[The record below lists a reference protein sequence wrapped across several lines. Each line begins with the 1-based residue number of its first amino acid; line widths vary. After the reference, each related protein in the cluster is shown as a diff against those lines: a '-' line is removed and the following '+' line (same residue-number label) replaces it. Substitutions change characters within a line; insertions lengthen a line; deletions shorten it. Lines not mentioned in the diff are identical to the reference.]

1 MFCLPPV
8 FAGEVFLCLFFPRTV
23 RFAPSSSS
31 TQTILALNA
40 QSILNFIE
48 EIGVL
53 KNLPRTGWR
62 FQGIKDAESVADH
75 CYRVSLLSMIL
86 ADLLTAHGVRL
97 DAEKV
102 MRMALLHEV
111 AEARIGDIPF
121 PALEYIP
128 ENVKESGE
136 KMAVKSMFGGFGT
149 VGEKYIEIW
158 EEFEDN
164 ISVESRLVRAA
175 DKLELMIQ
183 AYEYEK
189 IGYRTL
195 DKFWTNN
202 WKRQGVKQFPQIQEI
217 MNLLVKRR
225 KEVLDTCAK
234 RQES

>member
-1 MFCLPPV
+1 M
-8 FAGEVFLCLFFPRTV
+8 
-23 RFAPSSSS
+23 
-31 TQTILALNA
+31 ALNA
-40 QSILNFIE
+40 QAILDFIE
-48 EIGVL
+48 EMAVL

-62 FQGIKDAESVADH
+62 FQGIKDGESVADH

-86 ADLLTAHGVRL
+86 ADMLATHGVRL

-128 ENVKESGE
+128 ENVKERGE
-136 KMAVKSMFGGFGT
+136 DKAVKSMFEEFGT

-158 EEFEDN
+158 EEFESN
-164 ISVESRLVRAA
+164 SSVEGQVVRAA

-189 IGYRTL
+189 VGYRSL
-195 DKFWTNN
+195 DKFWGNN
-202 WKRQGVKQFPQIQEI
+202 SNWQGVKQFAQIQEI
-217 MNLLVKRR
+217 LDLLLERRQEVLGTCVKR
-225 KEVLDTCAK
+225 L
-234 RQES
+234 ES

>member
-1 MFCLPPV
+1 M
-8 FAGEVFLCLFFPRTV
+8 
-23 RFAPSSSS
+23 
-31 TQTILALNA
+31 
-40 QSILNFIE
+40 
-48 EIGVL
+48 L

-62 FQGIKDAESVADH
+62 FQGIKDGESVADH

-86 ADLLTAHGVRL
+86 ADLLTTHGVRL

-111 AEARIGDIPF
+111 AEARIGDVPF

-128 ENVKESGE
+128 EYVKERGE
-136 KMAVKSMFGGFGT
+136 DKAVRSMFEDFGV

-164 ISVESRLVRAA
+164 TSIEGQLVRAA

-189 IGYRTL
+189 IGYRSL
-195 DKFWTNN
+195 DKFWTNSWN
-202 WKRQGVKQFPQIQEI
+202 RQGVKQFAQIQEI
-217 MNLLVKRR
+217 MDLLLERR
-225 KEVLDTCAK
+225 KKVLDTCAK
-234 RQES
+234 KQES

>member
-1 MFCLPPV
+1 M
-8 FAGEVFLCLFFPRTV
+8 
-23 RFAPSSSS
+23 
-31 TQTILALNA
+31 ALNA
-40 QSILNFIE
+40 QTILDFIE

-62 FQGIKDAESVADH
+62 FQGIKDGESVADH

-86 ADLLTAHGVRL
+86 ADLLKTHGVSL

-121 PALEYIP
+121 PALEYIA
-128 ENVKESGE
+128 EDVKENGE
-136 KMAVKSMFGGFGT
+136 KAAVKSMFGAFGD

-158 EEFEDN
+158 EEFESN
-164 ISVESRLVRAA
+164 TSVEGQLVRAA

-189 IGYRTL
+189 IGYRNL
-195 DKFWTNN
+195 DKFWTNSWN
-202 WKRQGVKQFPQIQEI
+202 RQGVKQFAQIQEI
-217 MNLLVKRR
+217 MELLMERR
-225 KEVLDTCAK
+225 KKVLDTCAK
-234 RQES
+234 RRES

>member
-1 MFCLPPV
+1 ML
-8 FAGEVFLCLFFPRTV
+8 AR
-23 RFAPSSSS
+23 S
-31 TQTILALNA
+31 TRTILALNA
-40 QSILNFIE
+40 QTILDFIE
-48 EIGVL
+48 EIAVL

-62 FQGIKDAESVADH
+62 FQGIKDGESVADH

-86 ADLLTAHGVRL
+86 ADLLTTRGVRL

-111 AEARIGDIPF
+111 AEARIGDVPF

-128 ENVKESGE
+128 EGVKERGE
-136 KMAVKSMFGGFGT
+136 DKAVKSMFEGFGT

-158 EEFEDN
+158 EEFEGN
-164 ISVESRLVRAA
+164 TSVEGQLVRAA

-189 IGYRTL
+189 IGYRSL

-202 WKRQGVKQFPQIQEI
+202 WNWQGIKQFAQIQEI
-217 MNLLVKRR
+217 MDLLLERR
-225 KEVLDTCAK
+225 QEVLGTCAK
-234 RQES
+234 RLES

>member
-1 MFCLPPV
+1 M
-8 FAGEVFLCLFFPRTV
+8 
-23 RFAPSSSS
+23 
-31 TQTILALNA
+31 
-40 QSILNFIE
+40 
-48 EIGVL
+48 L

-62 FQGIKDAESVADH
+62 FQGIKTGESVADH

-86 ADLLTAHGVRL
+86 ADLLKTHGVRL

-111 AEARIGDIPF
+111 AEARIGDVPF

-128 ENVKESGE
+128 EDAKEHGE
-136 KMAVKSMFGGFGT
+136 KTAVESMFEGFGT

-164 ISVESRLVRAA
+164 TSVEGQLVRAA

-189 IGYRTL
+189 IGYRSL
-195 DKFWTNN
+195 DKFWRNN
-202 WKRQGVKQFPQIQEI
+202 WNRQGIKQFAQIQEI
-217 MNLLVKRR
+217 MDLLLERR
-225 KEVLDTCAK
+225 QKVLDTCAK
-234 RQES
+234 RLES

>member
-1 MFCLPPV
+1 M
-8 FAGEVFLCLFFPRTV
+8 
-23 RFAPSSSS
+23 
-31 TQTILALNA
+31 ALNA
-40 QSILNFIE
+40 QAILDFIE

-86 ADLLTAHGVRL
+86 ADLLASHDVRL

-128 ENVKESGE
+128 EDVKENGE
-136 KMAVKSMFGGFGT
+136 KMAVESMFASFGI

-158 EEFEDN
+158 KEFQDN
-164 ISVESRLVRAA
+164 NSIESQLVRAA

-195 DKFWTNN
+195 DKFWTNSWN
-202 WKRQGVKQFPQIQEI
+202 RQGVKPFAHIQEI
-217 MNLLVKRR
+217 MNLLVERR

-234 RQES
+234 RQGS